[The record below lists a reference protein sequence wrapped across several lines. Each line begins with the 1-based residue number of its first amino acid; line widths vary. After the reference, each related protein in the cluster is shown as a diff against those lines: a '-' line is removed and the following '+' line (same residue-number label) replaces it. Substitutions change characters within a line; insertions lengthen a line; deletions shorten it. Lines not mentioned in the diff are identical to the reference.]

1 MWNKCARAA
10 RAPYFC
16 TDRNREKNRW
26 EPSRLGSQTLL
37 NSQRGKL
44 PFGNPYYNPLQIQR
58 IIKVKR
64 FKAVVRL

>member
-1 MWNKCARAA
+1 MRNKCTYAV

-16 TDRNREKNRW
+16 ADRNRGKSRW
-26 EPSRLGSQTLL
+26 EPFRLGSQTLL